1 MPKAIRWTSRERK
14 RKMRKAECSRHRVFC
29 NLNKR
34 RSYEQE
40 RPGERQEARAGQNRE
55 DSRSREGFPGYPYY
69 GPGEDIMHRSG
80 TGRVRLNVEN
90 LTPSGQADGRLKD
103 GPKNYPGEDQTGK
116 RKDAEERGPEP
127 GRTNDTDGLISSRAL
142 ADTDDPEGDVSEE
155 ERRLLEQAGNNAD
168 DSDDVVAPLRA
179 RPDEQDE
186 DGDLLNEAY
195 GAESTLGEDMDV
207 PGSEDDDANEA
218 IGEEDEENNYYS
230 LGSDDNDNLD
240 TDQS

>member
-1 MPKAIRWTSRERK
+1 MSRNEHRPRRKSREQ
-14 RKMRKAECSRHRVFC
+14 
-29 NLNKR
+29 
-34 RSYEQE
+34 QE

-116 RKDAEERGPEP
+116 RKDAEERG
-127 GRTNDTDGLISSRAL
+127 RTNDTDGLISSRAL
-142 ADTDDPEGDVSEE
+142 ADENDPESDVSEE
-155 ERRLLEQAGNNAD
+155 ERRLLEQVGNNAD

-179 RPDEQDE
+179 RPDE

-230 LGSDDNDNLD
+230 LGNDDNDNLD